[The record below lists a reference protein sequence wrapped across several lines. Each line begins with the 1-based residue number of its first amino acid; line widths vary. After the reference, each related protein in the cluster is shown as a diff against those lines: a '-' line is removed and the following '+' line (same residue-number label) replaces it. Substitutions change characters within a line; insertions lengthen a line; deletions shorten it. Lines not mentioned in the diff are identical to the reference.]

1 MPCYRSLSPAN
12 RDEKLQVIIAFPL
25 PEQPWWVGSTL
36 GVKVW
41 CDNLTLAWGS
51 VATGGWEVAG
61 WRIRRA
67 AGSAWGTVLVS
78 TSKELDFLLL
88 RLSGNLALSVNFYH
102 LRASGGQSR
111 LTLSDSPTEV
121 RRLEEMRE
129 EIKEGGGSLWALPPM
144 GILCTNNA
152 PPPMSQENDEF
163 WHVTMGCAGSCL
175 QVRLQNMGG
184 ARGQLSVFSLQAASN
199 ESGDF
204 LLEG

>member
-152 PPPMSQENDEF
+152 PPP
-163 WHVTMGCAGSCL
+163 HVSGEWWVLARDHGLCRKLPASPITEYGGSK
-175 QVRLQNMGG
+175 
-184 ARGQLSVFSLQAASN
+184 GQLSVFSLQAASN

>member
-1 MPCYRSLSPAN
+1 MPCYQSLSPAN

-152 PPPMSQENDEF
+152 THPPCLRRMMSFGTWPWAVQEVACKSDYRIWGEQGT
-163 WHVTMGCAGSCL
+163 VVCL
-175 QVRLQNMGG
+175 
-184 ARGQLSVFSLQAASN
+184 
-199 ESGDF
+199 
-204 LLEG
+204 

>member
-1 MPCYRSLSPAN
+1 MPCYQSLSPAN

-25 PEQPWWVGSTL
+25 PEQPWWAGSTL

-51 VATGGWEVAG
+51 AATGGWEVAG

-67 AGSAWGTVLVS
+67 AGSAWGPVLVS

-88 RLSGNLALSVNFYH
+88 RLSGNLALSVNYYH

-111 LTLSDSPTEV
+111 LTLSDSPTDV
-121 RRLEEMRE
+121 RRVEEMGK

-152 PPPMSQENDEF
+152 CPPSPRHVSGEWWVLARDHGLVQEVACKSDYRIWGEQGT
-163 WHVTMGCAGSCL
+163 VVCL
-175 QVRLQNMGG
+175 
-184 ARGQLSVFSLQAASN
+184 
-199 ESGDF
+199 
-204 LLEG
+204 